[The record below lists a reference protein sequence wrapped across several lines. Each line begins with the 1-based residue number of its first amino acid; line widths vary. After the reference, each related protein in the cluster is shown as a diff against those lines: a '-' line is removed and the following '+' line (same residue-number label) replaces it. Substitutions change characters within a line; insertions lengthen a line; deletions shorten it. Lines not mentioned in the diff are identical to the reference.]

1 MDAFL
6 DYVDGGRQVAFRPE
20 LVTGPAFRGLLRELV
35 GLVARGVFVQ
45 EPSACDFCDF
55 TVVCGP
61 KAPAAAP
68 PGDQGPRHR
77 RCRRTCGCRDVG

>member
-20 LVTGPAFRGLLRELV
+20 HVTGPAFRALLRDLV
-35 GLVARGVFVQ
+35 DLVARGVFVQ

-61 KAPAAAP
+61 K
-68 PGDQGPRHR
+68 GLLQR
-77 RCRRTCGCRDVG
+77 RQALKLRDPSLQAYLRLRDIG